1 MTKRL
6 LVFLAC
12 FFNIINIQNL
22 HAEELSFV
30 AHKFTVADGLPSNN
44 IRKLVQDGDGYIWL
58 GTTGGLCRFDGYQFV
73 TFNTFNNPSK
83 GSNTLHV
90 GEVNYSDKGSTIW
103 INTSSLLTACYQT
116 KTGQFIDYTGFGG
129 QYSLYVQRI
138 QRVPHSGYQT
148 L

>member
-12 FFNIINIQNL
+12 FFYITNIPNL

-44 IRKLVQDGDGYIWL
+44 VRELVQDGDGYIWL

-73 TFNTFNNPSK
+73 TFNTFSK
-83 GSNTLHV
+83 
-90 GEVNYSDKGSTIW
+90 
-103 INTSSLLTACYQT
+103 CYQ
-116 KTGQFIDYTGFGG
+116 FLI
-129 QYSLYVQRI
+129 
-138 QRVPHSGYQT
+138 
-148 L
+148 